1 MGFAAKHTPPVDDA
15 HRVCQ
20 VSVRP
25 WKVYV
30 DGASNAH
37 RAGIGIV
44 LESLEDMK
52 LEYLLRLGF

>member
-1 MGFAAKHTPPVDDA
+1 MDFVAKYTSPVDDA

-30 DGASNAH
+30 DRASNAH

-44 LESLEDMK
+44 LESLEDIK
-52 LEYLLRLGF
+52 LEYSLRLGF